1 MVHLHM
7 IRLYNTLT
15 KSVDPFVPLREDGVR
30 IYSCGPTVYDVAH
43 IGNMRAFLFPDVL
56 QRMLRVVGG
65 YPVHWVMNITDIDDK
80 TIRDSAVGSSRWRL
94 EMGEQ
99 TSDPRENLRR
109 FTSYFTQEFLRD
121 LQAFGIDVDRVVNPC
136 ATDYIAQ
143 MQQLTRDILAAGYAY
158 VSDGSV
164 YFNVA
169 AYSAK
174 NSYGR
179 LFTIDTQNFREGVR
193 IDADEYDRESVSDF
207 VLWKGKK
214 DGEPA
219 WDFEIDGVNFP
230 GRPGWHI
237 ECSAMSKEILGLPFD
252 IHTGGVDLR
261 FPHHEDELAQCTA
274 GYHVHDQATFWMH
287 NEFLEVEGKKMSKSL
302 GNFFTLRDLI
312 NRGIQPLDVRFAM
325 LQAHYRA
332 VFNFTFDGVAAARVA
347 RTKVQDYVFDVI
359 DAAGDVNASAS
370 DGIGR
375 LLLDA
380 VGQALAD
387 DVHTPRAL
395 AALFVFISEHPARSL
410 AASDAASVRDALRAI
425 NDVLAVVVL
434 APRPAQIVPDDIRA
448 LAEQR
453 WAART
458 AKNWAESDRLR
469 DELGARGWTMKD
481 GKDGYTIESV
491 E

>member
-1 MVHLHM
+1 MVPLHM
-7 IRLYNTLT
+7 IRLFNTLT
-15 KSVDPFVPLREDGVR
+15 KSVDPFVPLRDDGVR

-65 YPVHWVMNITDIDDK
+65 YPVRWVMNVTDIDDK
-80 TIRDSAVGSSRWRL
+80 TIRDSAVGSPRWRT

-99 TSDPRENLRR
+99 TSDPLENLRR
-109 FTSYFTQEFLRD
+109 YTSYFTQEFLAD
-121 LQAFGIDVDRVVNPC
+121 LRSFGIDVDHVVNPR

-174 NSYGR
+174 HSYGR

-207 VLWKGKK
+207 VLWKGRK

-219 WDFEIDGVNFP
+219 WDFEIDGVNLP

-237 ECSAMSKEILGLPFD
+237 ECSAMSQEILGLPFD

-332 VFNFTFDGVAAARVA
+332 VFNFTFDGVAAARAA
-347 RTKVQDYVFDVI
+347 RTKVQDYVYDVI
-359 DAAGDVNASAS
+359 DAAGDADASAS
-370 DGIGR
+370 EGIGR
-375 LLLDA
+375 QLLDS

-410 AASDAASVRDALRAI
+410 AAADAASVRDALRSI
-425 NDVLAVVVL
+425 NDVLAVVTL
-434 APRPAQIVPDDIRA
+434 AHRPAQIVPDDIRA

-469 DELGARGWTMKD
+469 DELGTRGWTMKD
-481 GKDGYTIESV
+481 GKDGYTLELA